1 MVEQRNME
9 GPITDDTNW
18 LTADIVGMYP
28 NMPIDM
34 SNKGCREYL
43 DGRTAITGQASTENI
58 MKCQEIF
65 QENNVFEFDGQLY
78 TVYRQVSGSAIGEKQ
93 APPVAC
99 HGRPSHSSP
108 SFLRMAQSPTQ
119 CASTLARSSRTR

>member
-9 GPITDDTNW
+9 GPITDD
-18 LTADIVGMYP
+18 IVGMYP
-28 NMPIDM
+28 NMPRDM
-34 SNKGCREYL
+34 SDKGCREYL

-58 MKCQEIF
+58 MKCQEIC

-78 TVYRQVSGSAIGEKQ
+78 RQVSGSAIGQKQ